1 MKKIAEDLGITPAKA
16 SYLEEVISKNPDVKI
31 EDIKDKSV
39 REIEEVTKENT
50 DKNEDATNNTT
61 TTNNNN
67 NNKPSGGNSL
77 QKCEK
82 KSKSLK

>member
-39 REIEEVTKENT
+39 REIEEVTKLVTELMENT
-50 DKNEDATNNTT
+50 CKLEVPLKVEVDYGNNWY
-61 TTNNNN
+61 NV
-67 NNKPSGGNSL
+67 K
-77 QKCEK
+77 
-82 KSKSLK
+82 

>member
-82 KSKSLK
+82 KLKP

>member
-39 REIEEVTKENT
+39 KEIEEVTKENT

-61 TTNNNN
+61 TNNNNN

-82 KSKSLK
+82 KS